1 MLKEIEVT
9 NSFLGMAQDAK
20 KCQNEETLHNC
31 TTIHY
36 INIFLKQC
44 KCLPF
49 SLKVSSKVYM
59 ESPLCS
65 SEKLACILKV
75 KKKRPN
81 CLVPCTGTL
90 LTSFSNSIPENK
102 YLETKI
108 CSCYDKH
115 QKWLPLP
122 SVLKGSFYTFI
133 FSCCLI

>member
-1 MLKEIEVT
+1 M
-9 NSFLGMAQDAK
+9 SQDAR

-31 TTIHY
+31 TTSHY
-36 INIFLKQC
+36 INSFIKQC
-44 KCLPF
+44 NCLPF
-49 SLKVSSKVYM
+49 SLKVSNTIYEEV
-59 ESPLCS
+59 PLCS
-65 SEKLACILKV
+65 SKKLDCILKV
-75 KKKRPN
+75 KKNRPN

-122 SVLKGSFYTFI
+122 AVLKGSFFTFH
-133 FSCCLI
+133 FHVGLI